1 MRELLLVINKKF
13 DAVETS
19 MNFHSGM
26 VDDMHKT
33 LQDMRNENTKLKKEN
48 ENIKKI
54 VKELQNILDLQ
65 LKNRSNEETSQRNK
79 NLVFFGANGEEDVEK
94 ILENLNVLSQPGD
107 YTVKI
112 IPTKSINK
120 PVIVTFKQVELR
132 NKVIERRKAK
142 KVLDTTEFKI
152 GGPMRKIYIN
162 EDVPRET
169 RALFNKAKKL
179 KTETKQRS
187 SKQRKTSNLYG

>member
-1 MRELLLVINKKF
+1 
-13 DAVETS
+13 
-19 MNFHSGM
+19 M

-54 VKELQNILDLQ
+54 VKELQN
-65 LKNRSNEETSQRNK
+65 KSQRDFSRNK
-79 NLVFFGANGEEDVEK
+79 NLFFFCANGEEDVEK
-94 ILENLNVLSQPGD
+94 ILENLNVPSQPGD
-107 YTVKI
+107 YQNKI

-142 KVLDTTEFKI
+142 KVLDTTECKI

-179 KTETKQRS
+179 KTEKDFKFVWIKNGKVYCCKSEDARAI
-187 SKQRKTSNLYG
+187 RIVNPLLIEELLGRN